1 MKYGEKADTCSCF
14 ATVSPNHFEMCPIR
28 VVYGLNNLNLVE
40 CSRILVEILRAS
52 RSRFYHKHLY
62 NCREEELKFIREPPT
77 KLFIHRLKFRGEGLP
92 THQLIVVSH

>member
-62 NCREEELKFIREPPT
+62 NCREEELKFIKEPPT